1 MFLKVFKTHERIEV
15 LYGHFID
22 GDGTN
27 VIETSNSREKQIGST
42 CLVQLAPG
50 INEMER
56 SEISC

>member
-1 MFLKVFKTHERIEV
+1 MILKVFKNHERIEV
-15 LYGHFID
+15 LHGHFID

-27 VIETSNSREKQIGST
+27 VIETREKQIGST

>member
-27 VIETSNSREKQIGST
+27 VIEARERNKSDR
-42 CLVQLAPG
+42 LVFLNAHLGLTKWKGQKSAA
-50 INEMER
+50 N
-56 SEISC
+56 